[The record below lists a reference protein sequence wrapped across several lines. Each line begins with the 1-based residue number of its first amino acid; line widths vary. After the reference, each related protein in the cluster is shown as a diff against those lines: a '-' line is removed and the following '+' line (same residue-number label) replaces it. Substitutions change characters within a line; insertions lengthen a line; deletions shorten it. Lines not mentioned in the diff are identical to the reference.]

1 MTIRKRLLT
10 EWTLSYLG
18 EIARIEIPAVVPG
31 TVHTDL
37 MAQGLLRDIRI
48 DGTEAEMEWIGNT
61 DFIYRTTITDL
72 APGHSALLFHGLDTL
87 ADIYIDGE
95 LKLSTKNMHRSYE
108 LSLDAIS
115 APFTLE
121 VRFHAPLPEMI
132 RLEKERGPLPNPYN
146 RPYNIIRKMA
156 CSYGWDWGPITL
168 SSGIWKPVELITYHE
183 DRIIDVQVIADF
195 QEEATLKVTPH
206 VIGSEMLFLA
216 INGRNYALLPNQM
229 NELTIPDIKPWNPRG
244 YGEQSLYDI
253 TISSENDSWSSRVGF
268 RHIEL
273 HDAVTDGRREFAPAI
288 NGQRIAFKGV
298 NWIPDDP
305 FPSRITRAQYQ
316 AKLENLQALGVNAIR
331 VWGGGIYESDDFYQL
346 CDEMGFL
353 VWQDFLFACAAYSED
368 PETMAEVEAE
378 ARENVKRLSKYAS
391 LFMWCGNNECLEGHQ
406 NWGWE
411 DELQGR
417 PWGATYYFDLLPQLV
432 TKLDPSRIYIP
443 GSPFAVDSD
452 DVMSELSGT
461 NHIWDV
467 WNRRKYQGYETYTP
481 SLAAEFGYN
490 GPGSW
495 NTLTRSLANKEISPK
510 NSELV
515 IHQKAFKGMENIE
528 NGLAWEFTNPPRDG
542 VLWYFAAQLVQ
553 ARAVETGVKHFR
565 TLYPTCSG
573 TFLWQFNDMWP
584 ALSWA
589 VLDSDSQR
597 KLAWYSLR
605 SAYDE
610 LVLHCDGPARDVKI
624 LNVGPARSEELHIQL
639 VDSSGAV
646 ISERRET
653 ISLPER
659 GVYQRSFDFPL
670 NAGTY
675 VIADCAGIR
684 TTRYA
689 LDEPI
694 PALATGDCD
703 LDISQ
708 EGLEVILKVSA
719 NNFIVDLC
727 LLAELVDKDL
737 VVNQQR
743 VTLLPGESTIFR
755 VLTPSTEH
763 AKQLL
768 AAPAGL
774 LFSQNSLS

>member
-1 MTIRKRLLT
+1 MSLRKRLLT
-10 EWTLSYLG
+10 EWTLSYLDKSY
-18 EIARIEIPAVVPG
+18 PAVVPG

-48 DGTEAEMEWIGNT
+48 DGTEAEMAWIGNT
-61 DFIYRTTITDL
+61 DFTYRTTL
-72 APGHSALLFHGLDTL
+72 AELPEGQSLLRFHGLDTL
-87 ADIYIDGE
+87 TDIYINGHHM
-95 LKLSTKNMHRSYE
+95 LATKNMHRSYE
-108 LSLDAIS
+108 ISLAGII
-115 APFTLE
+115 APCEIE
-121 VRFHAPLPEMI
+121 VRFHAPLPEMA
-132 RLEKERGPLPNPYN
+132 RLEKARGPLPNPYN

-168 SSGIWKPVELITYHE
+168 TSGIWKPVELIIYHQ
-183 DRIIDVQVIADF
+183 DRILDVQVAADF
-195 QEEATLKVTPH
+195 QDEAILRITPL
-206 VIGSEMLFLA
+206 VVGSDLLFLS
-216 INGRNYALLPNQM
+216 INGRNYSVIPNQL
-229 NELTIPDIKPWNPRG
+229 NEFIIPDIALWNPRG
-244 YGEQSLYDI
+244 YGEQNLYEI
-253 TISSENDSWSSRVGF
+253 TISSESDSWSSRVGF
-268 RHIEL
+268 RHIDL
-273 HDAVTDGRREFAPAI
+273 HDALIDGRREFVPAI
-288 NGQRIAFKGV
+288 NGQRIALKGV

-305 FPSRITRAQYQ
+305 FPSRISRDQYR
-316 AKLENLQALGVNAIR
+316 AKLENLQQLGVNAIR

-346 CDEMGFL
+346 CDEMGFI

-378 ARENVKRLSKYAS
+378 ARENIVRLSKYAS

-417 PWGATYYFDLLPQLV
+417 PWGATYYFDLLPKLV
-432 TKLDPSRIYIP
+432 AELDPSRIYIP

-495 NTLTRSLANKEISPK
+495 QTLTRSLANNELSPD

-515 IHQKAFKGMENIE
+515 LHQKAFKGMENIE
-528 NGLAWEFTNPPRDG
+528 NGLAWEFANPPRDG
-542 VLWYFAAQLVQ
+542 ALWYFAAQLVQ

-565 TLYPTCSG
+565 TLYPICSG

-589 VLDSDSQR
+589 VFDSDSQR
-597 KLAWYSLR
+597 KLAWYSLQ
-605 SAYDE
+605 SAYDD
-610 LVLHCDGPARDVKI
+610 LVLHFDGPDRTLKI
-624 LNVGPARSEELHIQL
+624 LNEGASRTEEIRVRQ
-639 VDSSGAV
+639 VDHTGAI
-646 ISERRET
+646 ISEFTEPAE
-653 ISLPER
+653 LPER
-659 GVYQRSFDFPL
+659 GVFQRSLNFPL
-670 NAGTY
+670 KAGTY
-675 VIADCAGIR
+675 VITDCAQLR

-694 PALATGDCD
+694 PVLPPADYD
-703 LDISQ
+703 LDILQ
-708 EGLEVILKVSA
+708 EGLEIILKVSA

-727 LLAELVDKDL
+727 LLPELVDKDFL
-737 VVNQQR
+737 VNQQR
-743 VTLLPGESTIFR
+743 VSLLPGESTIFR
-755 VLTPSTEH
+755 VRTPSTEH
-763 AKQLL
+763 ANRLL
-768 AAPAGL
+768 AAPASL
-774 LFSQNSLS
+774 LFSQNSFQ

>member
-1 MTIRKRLLT
+1 VAIRKRLLT
-10 EWTLSYLG
+10 EWTLSYLD
-18 EIARIEIPAVVPG
+18 ESYPATVPG

-61 DFIYRTTITDL
+61 DFTYQTSVTEL
-72 APGHSALLFHGLDTL
+72 PNGQSLLLFHGLDTL

-108 LSLDAIS
+108 IDLSEVT
-115 APFTLE
+115 APFDVE
-121 VRFHAPLPEMI
+121 VRFHAPLPEMV

-156 CSYGWDWGPITL
+156 CSFGWDWGPITL
-168 SSGIWKPVELITYHE
+168 TSGIWKPVELITYQE
-183 DRIIDVQVIADF
+183 DRIIDVQVIADYR
-195 QEEATLKVTPH
+195 EEGILHVTPH
-206 VIGSEMLFLA
+206 AVGSDLLFLS
-216 INGRNYALLPNQM
+216 INGRNYSLIPNQL
-229 NELTIPDIKPWNPRG
+229 NELVIPDFNPWNPRG
-244 YGEQSLYDI
+244 YGEQNLYEI
-253 TISSENDSWSSRVGF
+253 TISGESDTWSARVGF

-273 HDAVTDGRREFAPAI
+273 HDSLSQGRREFAPAI
-288 NGQRIAFKGV
+288 NGQRIALKGV

-305 FPSRITRAQYQ
+305 FPSRISRDQYK
-316 AKLENLQALGVNAIR
+316 AKLENLLELGVNAIR
-331 VWGGGIYESDDFYQL
+331 VWGGGIYESDLFYQL

-378 ARENVKRLSKYAS
+378 ARENIARLSKYAS

-406 NWGWE
+406 NWGWL

-417 PWGATYYFDLLPQLV
+417 PWGATYYFDLLPKLV
-432 TKLDPSRIYIP
+432 AELDPSRIYIP

-495 NTLTRSLANKEISPK
+495 QTLTRSLVNKEISPN

-528 NGLAWEFTNPPRDG
+528 NGLAWEFANPPQEG
-542 VLWYFAAQLVQ
+542 TLWYFAAQLVQ

-565 TLYPTCSG
+565 TLYPICSG

-589 VLDSDSQR
+589 VFDSDSQR

-605 SAYDE
+605 SAYQPI
-610 LVLHCDGPARDVKI
+610 VLHFDGPVRTLKILNEGPARTEKLHLRQVDANGLV
-624 LNVGPARSEELHIQL
+624 LSEAIESI
-639 VDSSGAV
+639 A
-646 ISERRET
+646 
-653 ISLPER
+653 LPEG
-659 GVYQRSFDFPL
+659 GVYQRALDFSL
-670 NAGTY
+670 TAGTY
-675 VIADCAGIR
+675 LIADCAGIR

-694 PALATGDCD
+694 PALSEADFSVET
-703 LDISQ
+703 SQ
-708 EGLEVILKVSA
+708 TELNVQFTVTA
-719 NNFIVDLC
+719 NNLIVDLSMLTE
-727 LLAELVDKDL
+727 LLAKDLIVDK
-737 VVNQQR
+737 QR
-743 VTLLPGESTIFR
+743 HTLMPGESCVFL
-755 VLTPSTEH
+755 VSAPSREV
-763 AKQLL
+763 AEMLK
-768 AAPAGL
+768 AADSRT
-774 LFSQNSLS
+774 LFYSQNSLR

>member
-1 MTIRKRLLT
+1 MAIGKRLLT
-10 EWTLSYLG
+10 EWTLSYLDKSY
-18 EIARIEIPAVVPG
+18 PATVPG

-37 MAQGLLRDIRI
+37 MAQSLLRDIRI

-61 DFIYRTTITDL
+61 DFTYRTTVTEL
-72 APGHSALLFHGLDTL
+72 PEGQSLLRFHGLDTL
-87 ADIYIDGE
+87 ADIYIAGQFM
-95 LKLSTKNMHRSYE
+95 LSTKNMHRSYE
-108 LSLDAIS
+108 IALDGIS
-115 APFTLE
+115 APFDVE
-121 VRFHAPLPEMI
+121 VRFYAPLPEMI

-168 SSGIWKPVELITYHE
+168 TSGIWKPVELITYQE

-195 QEEATLKVTPH
+195 YESAKLTVIPH
-206 VIGSEMLFLA
+206 AIGTDLLFLS
-216 INGRNYALLPNQM
+216 INGRNYSLIPNQL
-229 NELTIPDIKPWNPRG
+229 NELSIPDIEPWNPRG
-244 YGEQSLYDI
+244 YGEQHLYEI
-253 TISSENDSWSSRVGF
+253 VISSESDSWRARIGF
-268 RHIEL
+268 RRIEL
-273 HDAVTDGRREFAPAI
+273 HDELKDGRREFAPAI

-305 FPSRITRAQYQ
+305 FPSRITRDQYR
-316 AKLENLQALGVNAIR
+316 AKLENLQKLGVNAIR
-331 VWGGGIYESDDFYQL
+331 VWGGGIYESDAFYQL

-368 PETMAEVEAE
+368 SETMAEVEAE
-378 ARENVKRLSKYAS
+378 ARENIARLSKYAS

-411 DELQGR
+411 EALQGR
-417 PWGATYYFDLLPQLV
+417 PWGATYYFDLLPKLV
-432 TKLDPSRIYIP
+432 AELDPSRIYIP

-495 NTLTRSLANKEISPK
+495 QTLTRSLENKEISPS

-528 NGLAWEFTNPPRDG
+528 NGLAWEFAHPPKDG
-542 VLWYFAAQLVQ
+542 PLWYFAAQLVQ

-589 VLDSDSQR
+589 VFDSDSQR
-597 KLAWYSLR
+597 KLAWYSLQA
-605 SAYDE
+605 AYQPI
-610 LVLHCDGPARDVKI
+610 VMHFDGPDRTLKI
-624 LNVGPARSEELHIQL
+624 LNEGTARTEQLHIRH
-639 VDSSGAV
+639 VDQNGVV
-646 ISERRET
+646 ITET
-653 ISLPER
+653 IETIALPER
-659 GVYQRSFDFPL
+659 GVFQQSLGFAL
-670 NAGTY
+670 LAGSY
-675 VIADCAGIR
+675 LIADCAGIR
-684 TTRYA
+684 TARYA

-694 PALATGDCD
+694 PALEDADYTVDVVRM
-703 LDISQ
+703 
-708 EGLEVILKVSA
+708 GLSVKFTVTA
-719 NNFIVDLC
+719 KNFIVDLS
-727 LLAELVDKDL
+727 LLVELISKDCVVDR
-737 VVNQQR
+737 QR
-743 VTLLPGESTIFR
+743 LTLLPGESQEFLVTA
-755 VLTPSTEH
+755 PSQEV
-763 AKQLL
+763 AERL
-768 AAPAGL
+768 AAADPQTL
-774 LFSQNSLS
+774 FFSQNKLC